1 MDAIKIDDILQRQR
15 TFFQSGRT
23 LPTKF
28 RIQMLKKLKK
38 AIRKHE
44 TEIAEALYTDLGKSR
59 NESYM
64 CEIGMV
70 LNELSYLIRHT
81 AKFAKKRRVRTPMAQ
96 FASSSYTLAVPFGNT
111 LIMSPWNYPF
121 LLTMGPLAE

>member
-1 MDAIKIDDILQRQR
+1 MDAIKIDDLLQRQR

-23 LPTKF
+23 LPTEF

-70 LNELSYLIRHT
+70 LHELS
-81 AKFAKKRRVRTPMAQ
+81 
-96 FASSSYTLAVPFGNT
+96 
-111 LIMSPWNYPF
+111 
-121 LLTMGPLAE
+121 